1 MTVEKRPYVGT
12 WSLNNKQVYQHSPDC
27 LVYINGDVTIPNAV
41 IGDREPARIN
51 FQPYITNVSVDAG
64 TQPGSASASISLSLP
79 IHSNDSF
86 VRDANFILRP
96 GLEVHVYMRGYFPA
110 RGMFGRDEAD
120 AVITAST
127 AQSTNTLNTKGYD
140 KGPVKP
146 DGSRYTPEDLLKAGI
161 KDAMV
166 REGYLAPNSEFPNGL
181 TPKWEEFVKQT
192 FGRSLTSAELSDNLS
207 ALTGSMATLHQYL
220 EQQGYKSVSVELGGS
235 GFTPFGHA
243 EESQHKLGLAI
254 DPVVRTS
261 KGVLGPAEVYANIS
275 VLMKAGK
282 IKPGGQGVYLK
293 AGVEP
298 KNADNSANWSDPHG
312 HWDLG
317 GDRDWVWQKQADKPE
332 EDGSPLE
339 GAAKNAALKSLA
351 DKAAQLGGKY
361 PPDETVKTYQENA
374 GNTALNGEFESPPIG
389 PDGLPTQ
396 RFTPGTTAR
405 PATDLDDLIAYPYYH
420 VFHGVVTQADLSYS
434 SGVQN
439 ASLNC
444 ASMLH
449 FWQYHQLA
457 NSASYFG
464 ARPTNSKLQ
473 LSLIGHPFT
482 GKHPYEIIY
491 TLFHD
496 TAGAAGGVGF
506 ALSQKTNQ
514 TAQVGGES
522 LWSLNIKYWERR
534 FNSGRMMKLR
544 LFGMNGVLYN
554 SLQSAFLGRLST
566 SQLNRVVAGRFP
578 NTAVQDTLSVLNTA
592 TRLGLVGDQKVRKAS
607 EAASAKQKAANE
619 SSLQAEKTAAADLIQ
634 GEAAAPGVGSFG
646 LPDMVA
652 FVKDINLFGQVNLFE
667 TTYQSKLDIVQEV
680 LKVTGFEFFQDVDG
694 DFVFK
699 PPFYNM
705 DSSTSRIY
713 TVEDIDLISITISEK
728 EPQATY
734 SIGKGSHFKNI
745 IGTGTDNEW
754 GVEGRYIDYR
764 LVAQFGW
771 RPDSFE
777 AMYFTNPRSL
787 FYAAVNRIDLAN
799 IESTTASV
807 TIPLRP
813 EIRVGYPFYIRSY
826 DCYYYCNSFSHSW
839 TAGSQ
844 CTTSLQMV
852 GKRSKFFPPGNP
864 AGRGVEKV
872 DLSNP
877 ALPPVTLEVL
887 DDSQNLKLAGFPNV
901 VMALDPTEVNPLFF
915 YTQGEL
921 TDLENPLALA
931 NVLKIAK
938 NANLIVEDPPESGL
952 YRFSADDAQ
961 TADKFF
967 IGGSEAAF
975 TDKGKAYDLV
985 SAAAA
990 NQAEL
995 KKALEANKKAKESK
1009 ISPLGIKQAN
1019 LRAENDSLRKSQP
1032 KDDKEKAANDEKVSK
1047 NNEKINQLEDQIRS
1061 QSAAIDA
1068 SLKEGFGKNPTPD
1081 VALLLR
1087 LLNTVGNLYINDP
1100 KKVWGDRNSTAN
1112 LLELLSDKKASFVN
1126 HGTPGTY
1133 RYFSCSHPDPN
1144 QQGVAF
1150 QFDGKGA
1157 VIQDSRFKRPLAANS
1172 FCFTPQIPRPSDPK
1186 VKNPEADLRRRNNF
1200 VERGFYIQQPSKFTL
1215 DDGRSSEA
1223 YEGSYR
1229 LLVSTAEIQNL
1240 EFGMTRVPNVIKQG
1254 SKETRPVAN
1263 DFSGR
1268 FANALAAY
1276 LLAQVPE
1283 TAYASAEDLIKA
1295 AVDLL
1300 DPIRVRIKPGAKSWL
1315 AINPL
1320 EKFVDKFAPNYKP
1333 NITDPEAIFD
1343 ALAAESA
1350 TQAQTFYAGQ
1360 LAELQKT
1367 LSKDKTL
1374 SDADRKQK
1382 LNDFKRET
1390 GVAYNKVFVDIGGT
1404 GGVLFDTKPLATEV
1418 VPKSQT
1424 KTHLVHTPIFPV
1436 SDDKGYRVLGTYR
1449 YGRGIKL
1456 MPDNLLDQLTA
1467 ADPKSL
1473 VSSANLLKFLNSIS
1487 NTDQQAAAVT
1497 DVVKDLSKSLS
1508 KQQLINMG
1516 LLTVDGKIS
1525 DNAFANFAAD
1535 QRDSTQQVPATNAA
1549 FSLADLSIVN
1559 SLGGTST
1566 RSAEA
1571 DVVTQAFSMDFVNIV
1586 RTGDYQNIRAV
1597 NDLLQTL
1604 PLGPDGQPALDKV
1617 SQYQAYTMAS
1627 KTADWEARQTALR
1640 GTAPIGTGDLIN
1652 PLTTLLTGQQAEAAA
1667 TNLDNAVEA
1676 QKQAAQKLKEAA
1688 GKL

>member
-1 MTVEKRPYVGT
+1 MSVEKRPYVGT
-12 WSLNNKQVYQHSPDC
+12 WTLNNKQVVQHSPDC

-41 IGDREPARIN
+41 VGEREPARIN

-64 TQPGSASASISLSLP
+64 TQPNSASASISLSIP

-96 GLEVHVYMRGYFPA
+96 GLEVHIYMRGYFPA
-110 RGMFGRDEAD
+110 RGMFGRNEAD
-120 AVITAST
+120 AVVPSVTEGASDVV
-127 AQSTNTLNTKGYD
+127 NTKGYN
-140 KGPVKP
+140 KGPTKP
-146 DGSRYTPEDLLKAGI
+146 DGSHYTPKDLISEATTKQMRA
-161 KDAMV
+161 D
-166 REGYLAPNSEFPNGL
+166 GYLTKDGEFPNDVTKKWEKKFGL
-181 TPKWEEFVKQT
+181 TKE
-192 FGRSLTSAELSDNLS
+192 NLVNNVDG
-207 ALTGSMATLHQYL
+207 LIGSMATLHQYL
-220 EQQGYKSVSVELGGS
+220 EQQGYSNVEVKPAGNGG
-235 GFTPFGHA
+235 GFTPYGH
-243 EESQHKLGLAI
+243 EKNSQHKYGKGLDPEVLADGKRI
-254 DPVVRTS
+254 NPVVVYTS
-261 KGVLGPAEVYANIS
+261 VQKLIGSGK
-275 VLMKAGK
+275 MKA
-282 IKPGGQGVYLK
+282 GGQGVYLK
-293 AGVEP
+293 PGTTPEGATNPANWSDQNGHFDLGGNRDWVWIGGNAVSAAEAVPYLRALSKVSANLPEP
-298 KNADNSANWSDPHG
+298 DSSVNDYADNSAN
-312 HWDLG
+312 
-317 GDRDWVWQKQADKPE
+317 
-332 EDGSPLE
+332 
-339 GAAKNAALKSLA
+339 
-351 DKAAQLGGKY
+351 
-361 PPDETVKTYQENA
+361 
-374 GNTALNGEFESPPIG
+374 TAVDGEFESPPIG

-396 RFTPGTTAR
+396 RFNPGTTTR
-405 PATDLDDLIAYPYYH
+405 PATDLDDIIAYPYYH
-420 VFHGVVTQADLSYS
+420 VFHGVVTQADIAYS
-434 SGVQN
+434 SGIQT
-439 ASLNC
+439 ATMNC

-457 NSASYFG
+457 NSASFFG

-514 TAQVGGES
+514 QARVGGES

-544 LFGMNGVLYN
+544 LFGMNGVLFN

-566 SQLNRVVAGRFP
+566 SQLNRVVASRFP
-578 NTAVQDTLSVLNTA
+578 NSAVQDTMSVLNTA
-592 TRLGLVGDQKVRKAS
+592 TRLGLVGNQKVRKAS
-607 EAASAKQKAANE
+607 EAEAAKQRAANE
-619 SSLQAEKTAAADLIQ
+619 SSLQAEKQAVSDVIQ

-713 TVEDIDLISITISEK
+713 TIEDIDLISISISEK

-734 SIGKGSHFKNI
+734 SIGKGSHFKNV

-799 IESTTASV
+799 VESTTASV

-826 DCYYYCNSFSHSW
+826 DCYYYCNSFSHAW
-839 TAGSQ
+839 TVGSQ

-852 GKRSKFFPPGNP
+852 GKRSKFYPPGLP
-864 AGRGVEKV
+864 SGRGIEKV

-887 DDSQNLKLAGFPNV
+887 DENQSVKLTGFPNV

-931 NVLKIAK
+931 NVLRVAK
-938 NANLIVEDPPESGL
+938 SDNLIVEDPAGSGV
-952 YRFSADDAQ
+952 YRFTADDTQ
-961 TADKFF
+961 TAQKFF
-967 IGGSEAAF
+967 VGGSESTAY
-975 TDKGKAYDLV
+975 TDKGNAVNLIE
-985 SAAAA
+985 SAAK
-990 NQAEL
+990 NQAAL
-995 KKALEANKKAKESK
+995 KKALESNAKAKSERVTPK
-1009 ISPLGIKQAN
+1009 AAKQEALRNEIKALRNSPA
-1019 LRAENDSLRKSQP
+1019 
-1032 KDDKEKAANDEKVSK
+1032 KDDKEKAANDAKI
-1047 NNEKINQLEDQIRS
+1047 EKINQEINRLEDQIRANS
-1061 QSAAIDA
+1061 RAIDQ
-1068 SLKEGFGKNPTPD
+1068 SLNEGFLKNSPPD
-1081 VALLLR
+1081 VALLFR
-1087 LLNTVGNLYINDP
+1087 LLEMVGNKYVKDP

-1144 QQGVAF
+1144 QQGIAF
-1150 QFDGKGA
+1150 EFNGQGH
-1157 VIQDSRFKRPLAANS
+1157 VIQNSNFKRPLASNG
-1172 FCFTPQIPRPSDPK
+1172 FCFTPQIPRPDDIK
-1186 VKNPEADLRRRNNF
+1186 IRKPEADLRRREQF
-1200 VERGFYIQQPSKFTL
+1200 VKKGFYIQQPSSFKL
-1215 DDGRSSEA
+1215 QDGRQSES
-1223 YEGSYR
+1223 YEGTYR
-1229 LLVSTAEIQNL
+1229 LLVSTAEIQNI
-1240 EFGMTRVPNVIKQG
+1240 EFGLTRVPSVIKQG
-1254 SKETRPVAN
+1254 SKESRLVIN
-1263 DFSGR
+1263 DFSAR
-1268 FANALAAY
+1268 MAEAISAY
-1276 LLAQVPE
+1276 LNQQVPQSAYATAE
-1283 TAYASAEDLIKA
+1283 TLMQEVLRVLKDIQSKIGDSLTVTFSENIEELVKTYAPSYNPNVTDPDNVFQPVATAYSTTAQSLYAKELLSLQKSLTSNKNLSDSDRKTALYDYKQRVGAGLNSMYKA
-1295 AVDLL
+1295 
-1300 DPIRVRIKPGAKSWL
+1300 IGGAG
-1315 AINPL
+1315 
-1320 EKFVDKFAPNYKP
+1320 
-1333 NITDPEAIFD
+1333 D
-1343 ALAAESA
+1343 AL
-1350 TQAQTFYAGQ
+1350 F
-1360 LAELQKT
+1360 
-1367 LSKDKTL
+1367 DKQPI
-1374 SDADRKQK
+1374 SV
-1382 LNDFKRET
+1382 E
-1390 GVAYNKVFVDIGGT
+1390 I
-1404 GGVLFDTKPLATEV
+1404 
-1418 VPKSQT
+1418 VPKKQS
-1424 KTHLVHTPIFPV
+1424 KTQLVHTPIFPV
-1436 SDDKGYRVLGTYR
+1436 SDEKGYRVLGTYR

-1473 VSSANLLKFLNSIS
+1473 VSSANLLNFLRSIS
-1487 NTDQQAAAVT
+1487 DPAKQPAAISE
-1497 DVVKDLSKSLS
+1497 VVKDLSKSLS
-1508 KQQLINMG
+1508 KQQLIDMG
-1516 LLTVDGKIS
+1516 LLKPDGTLS

-1559 SLGGTST
+1559 SLGGSST
-1566 RSAEA
+1566 RGAEA
-1571 DVVTQAFSMDFVNIV
+1571 DVATQAFSMDFVNIV
-1586 RTGDYQNIRAV
+1586 RTEDYQNIRAV

-1604 PLGPDGQPALDKV
+1604 PLGPDGQPAIDKV

-1627 KTADWEARQTALR
+1627 KTADWEARQKALR
-1640 GTAPIGTGDLIN
+1640 GTAPIATANIIN
-1652 PLTTLLTGQQAEAAA
+1652 PIAALLTGQQTSAAGDALGNAVAA
-1667 TNLDNAVEA
+1667 T
-1676 QKQAAQKLKEAA
+1676 KTAAQALREAA
-1688 GKL
+1688 GNLTDGEG